1 MMAALDLDLDLDQI
15 TKAVKALQ
23 TYVKKSGNDTKL
35 FLNEDENILLNVTV
49 WKIPKQEQTIKIT
62 LPHGI
67 RSETK
72 EVCLFTKDEPN
83 MNADQTERFYKKLL
97 SKHGIKNITQIIP
110 YKVLKTEY
118 KPFEAKRRLL
128 SRFDLFLADDRIRR
142 LLSSHLGKH
151 FYNSKKAPLSVKLSS
166 KNLAKD
172 LNKRIQGTILPVSN
186 KGSCYASRV
195 AHTGMKLQ
203 EAVEN
208 VAAAVHTIAEK
219 LPKQWKNVKIL
230 HLKTPTSVA
239 LPIYT
244 SGIHNLQ
251 ELQKEHPKAPK
262 KQRKARK
269 ATKVEDLETP
279 TEVLS
284 SAVVTSVLV
293 EAVEE
298 KPKKPKSS
306 IAKKHCAEEEIPQ
319 LVPIEEQTP
328 TKKAKLQ
335 KLNGESHITPNTADE
350 NETPV
355 GKKRQQIKYK
365 KIQDTPKQNPESL
378 ELQTPGKQGKG
389 LPTPK
394 QEVKENDS
402 LSERNAQKKTAKKPR
417 RKSIGMPKTEKHVN
431 SAMKTPKQKQK
442 QKVPQSA

>member
-1 MMAALDLDLDLDQI
+1 MAALEPEQVA
-15 TKAVKALQ
+15 KAVKALQ
-23 TYVKKSGNDTKL
+23 AYVKKSGNDTKL
-35 FLNEDENILLNVTV
+35 FLNEDENIMLNITV
-49 WKIPKQEQTIKIT
+49 WKIPKQEQTIKIN
-62 LPHGI
+62 LPHAI
-67 RSETK
+67 RLETK
-72 EVCLFTKDEPN
+72 EVCLFTRDEPN
-83 MNADQTERFYKKLL
+83 MTADQTERFYKKLL
-97 SKHGIKNITQIIP
+97 SKHGLKNITQIIP

-151 FYNSKKAPLSVKLSS
+151 FYNSKKTPLSVKLSS

-172 LNKRIQGTILPVSN
+172 LNNRIQGTILPVSN

-195 AHTGMKLQ
+195 AHTGMKFQ

-208 VAAAVHTIAEK
+208 VIAAVDTIAKK
-219 LPKQWKNVKIL
+219 LPMQWNNVKIL

-244 SGIHNLQ
+244 SDIKNLQ
-251 ELQKEHPKAPK
+251 ELQKKLPKAPK
-262 KQRKARK
+262 KQRKAKK
-269 ATKVEDLETP
+269 ATKVVNSEPP
-279 TEVLS
+279 TKVPT
-284 SAVVTSVLV
+284 SADVTSTLV

-298 KPKKPKSS
+298 KSKKTKPS
-306 IAKKHCAEEEIPQ
+306 IAQKHCAEEEIPQ

-328 TKKAKLQ
+328 KKAKLQ
-335 KLNGESHITPNTADE
+335 KLHGESHSTPKTADG

-355 GKKRQQIKYK
+355 GKKLQQIKSK
-365 KIQDTPKQNPESL
+365 KIQETPKNNPESL
-378 ELQTPGKQGKG
+378 ELQAPNTQGKH
-389 LPTPK
+389 LQTPK
-394 QEVKENDS
+394 QGVKENES
-402 LSERNAQKKTAKKPR
+402 LFEKSAQKKTAKLPQ
-417 RKSIGMPKTEKHVN
+417 RKSVGIPKTEKLVK